1 VPRPFEHAAIEQRW
15 QARWAAERLHEV
27 DPVADPATGEPPDP
41 LYNLVEFP
49 YPSAEGLHIGHALT
63 YSGADVWGRLQ
74 RRRGRTVLQP
84 MGFDAFGINAE
95 NYALRRGEHPRELMA
110 GTTANY
116 RRQLEALGCAWSW
129 DTTVSTCDPA
139 YYRWTQWVFLRL
151 FDAGLAYR
159 AEAPVLWCPSCATV
173 LAREQVEAAD
183 AAGAGAGTG
192 AGSPGVCERC
202 STPVVERTLRQWFLR
217 TTAYADRLIDGLD
230 DLDWPEKA
238 KNRQRAWIGRRAAD
252 DGRVTYR
259 LQDWLISR
267 QRYWGPPIPIV
278 HCPSCGAV
286 PVPDDQ
292 LPVRL
297 PESDDPA
304 ALRPDGT
311 GESPLARFPDWVDVP
326 CPACGGPAT
335 RETDVS
341 DTFLD
346 SAWYFLRYPSADVD
360 DRPWDPDRTA
370 TWLPVD
376 QCAGGPEHVTRHH
389 LYARFVTMAL
399 HDQGLVPFA
408 EPFPRLRL
416 HGMLTMGGAK
426 MSKSRGNVINPDEM
440 VAAHGADVTRLALL
454 FTRPWD
460 ADGDFDP
467 AVVVGIERFLA
478 RVWRLVVETEA
489 SPPEAGPSSVD
500 LARVVSQV
508 TRSIER
514 MQLNTAI
521 AALMTLVGRLQRR
534 APTVDEQRT
543 LVSLLAPF
551 APHIAEEL
559 WHRRGEAGSVHT
571 SPWPSADGAD
581 SPTPPA

>member
-1 VPRPFEHAAIEQRW
+1 VGTVGGDDERGTTPVPLPFEHAAIEQRW
-15 QARWAAERLHEV
+15 QARWADQRLHEV
-27 DPVADPATGEPPDP
+27 DLVASDSSHT

-63 YSGADVWGRLQ
+63 YSGADVWGRFQ
-74 RRRGRTVLQP
+74 RRGGRVVFQP

-95 NYALRRGEHPRELMA
+95 NYALKRGEHPRALMA

-129 DTTVSTCDPA
+129 DTVVSTCDPS

-151 FDAGLAYR
+151 FAAGLAHR
-159 AEAPVLWCPSCATV
+159 AEAPVLWCPSCHTV
-173 LAREQVEAAD
+173 LAREQVEVDDAD
-183 AAGAGAGTG
+183 ESDGAPRGR
-192 AGSPGVCERC
+192 CERC
-202 STPVVERTLRQWFLR
+202 TTPVVERTLRQWFLR
-217 TTAYADRLIDGLD
+217 TTAYADRLVDGLD
-230 DLDWPEKA
+230 ALDWPEKA
-238 KNRQRAWIGRRAAD
+238 KNRQRAWIGRRITAT
-252 DGRVTYR
+252 GTTYR
-259 LQDWLISR
+259 LEDWLISR

-278 HCPSCGAV
+278 HCPACGAV

-292 LPVRL
+292 LPVLL

-311 GESPLARFPDWVDVP
+311 GDSPLARFPDWVHVD
-326 CPACGGPAT
+326 CPRCGGPAE

-346 SAWYFLRYPSADVD
+346 SAWYFLRYPSADVAD
-360 DRPWDPDRTA
+360 QPWDPDRTER
-370 TWLPVD
+370 WLPVD
-376 QCAGGPEHVTRHH
+376 LCAGGPEHVTRHH
-389 LYARFVTMAL
+389 LYARFVCMAL

-416 HGMLTMGGAK
+416 HGVLTMGGAK
-426 MSKSRGNVINPDEM
+426 MSKSRGNVVNPDEM
-440 VAAHGADVTRLALL
+440 VTAHGADVTRLALL

-467 AVVVGIERFLA
+467 AVVVGVERFLA
-478 RVWRLVVETEA
+478 RVWRLVT
-489 SPPEAGPSSVD
+489 GPTSDGDGEPGGEPGGDGD
-500 LARVVSQV
+500 LGATVARV

-514 MQLNTAI
+514 MQFNTAI

-534 APTVDEQRT
+534 PPTRAEQTT

-551 APHIAEEL
+551 APHVAEEL
-559 WHRRGEAGSVHT
+559 WERLGHTTSVHT
-571 SPWPSADGAD
+571 TPWPG
-581 SPTPPA
+581 